1 MPYLIYAIKAMEIIT
16 VQEFYKDI
24 FEGSSIELDKFLGKI
39 NTNDIGHFNVFDIK
53 DFYKSGSPDK
63 IKMPYNRR
71 TYYKISLIIGK
82 NKVEY
87 ADREI
92 EIKEYAILFATP
104 KIPYK
109 YTPQDSN
116 QAGHFC
122 VFTNDFITKTNSG
135 IVLDDLPIFK
145 ANSDFIFEI
154 DVNQARQFE
163 SIFEKMHAEIV
174 TDYVYKYD
182 LLRNYLFE
190 LIHQGQKLKPIIS
203 TQNSINA
210 ATRISTLFIELLERQ
225 FPIESPH
232 QVLKLRTAKDY
243 ADTLQVH
250 INHLN
255 KVLKE
260 IAGKTTSEIIASR
273 IVQESKFLMKQTT
286 WNISE
291 IAYSLG
297 FEEVAHFSNFFKK
310 QTNIFPLAYR
320 DKLFDS
326 YK

>member
-1 MPYLIYAIKAMEIIT
+1 MEIIT
-16 VQEFYKDI
+16 VQDFYKDT
-24 FEGSSIELDKFLGKI
+24 FKGSSTELDSFLGEI

-53 DFYKSGSPDK
+53 DFYQSGSPAK

-87 ADREI
+87 ADREVD
-92 EIKEYAILFATP
+92 IKESAILFATP

-109 YTPQDSN
+109 YTPLDTN

-122 VFTNDFITKTNSG
+122 VFTNDFITKNNSG

-145 ANSDFIFEI
+145 ANSDFIYEINAQQAERFE
-154 DVNQARQFE
+154 D
-163 SIFEKMHAEIV
+163 IFRKMHTEIA

-182 LLRNYLFE
+182 LLRNYLIE
-190 LIHQGQKLKPIIS
+190 LIHQGQKLKPILP
-203 TQNSINA
+203 TKNNMNA

-260 IAGKTTSEIIASR
+260 ITGKTTSEIISSR

-291 IAYSLG
+291 IAFSLG

-310 QTNIFPLAYR
+310 QTSIFPLAYR
-320 DKLFDS
+320 DKII
-326 YK
+326 

>member
-1 MPYLIYAIKAMEIIT
+1 MEIIT
-16 VQEFYKDI
+16 VQEFYREV
-24 FEGSSIELDKFLGKI
+24 FGGSSKEFEHFLGDI
-39 NTNDIGHFNVFDIK
+39 NTNDIGHFNVFSIQ
-53 DFYKSGSPDK
+53 DFYKSIASTKGR
-63 IKMPYNRR
+63 MPYNRR
-71 TYYKISLIIGK
+71 TYYKISLIKGK

-92 EIKEYAILFATP
+92 QINEFAILFATP
-104 KIPYK
+104 RIPYK
-109 YTPQDSN
+109 YTPEDTN

-122 VFTNDFITKTNSG
+122 VFTNDFITKSNSG
-135 IVLDDLPIFK
+135 IIVDELPIFQP
-145 ANSDFIFEI
+145 NSDFIFEI
-154 DVNQARQFE
+154 DEKQFNHFE
-163 SIFEKMHAEIV
+163 SIFDKMHAEIA

-182 LLRNYLFE
+182 LLRNYLLE
-190 LIHQGQKLKPIIS
+190 IIHQGQKLKPIIP
-203 TQNSINA
+203 TKNNTNA
-210 ATRISTLFIELLERQ
+210 ATRISALFIELLERQ

-260 IAGKTTSEIIASR
+260 ITGKTTSEIIASR

-291 IAYSLG
+291 IAFSLG
-297 FEEVAHFSNFFKK
+297 FEEVAHFSNFFRK
-310 QTNIFPLAYR
+310 QTNIFPMAYR
-320 DKLFDS
+320 DKLFDLH
-326 YK
+326 K